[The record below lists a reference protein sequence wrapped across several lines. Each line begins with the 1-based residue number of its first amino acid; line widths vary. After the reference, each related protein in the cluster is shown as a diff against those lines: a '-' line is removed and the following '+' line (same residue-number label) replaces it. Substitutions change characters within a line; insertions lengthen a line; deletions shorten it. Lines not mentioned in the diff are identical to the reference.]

1 MESASWF
8 RDEIGM
14 SLLNEGKGK
23 KKYLDPEHLYK
34 FDGDRSIKT
43 LHERHD
49 KARERDENEPD
60 GSSDQTMDS
69 ASTSDS
75 IKSPGDTTFTVEGNA
90 KRNAALATRSNTGR
104 AKGVHGAT
112 AGG

>member
-43 LHERHD
+43 LHERND
-49 KARERDENEPD
+49 KARERDENETD
-60 GSSDQTMDS
+60 GSSNQSMDS
-69 ASTSDS
+69 ASTSNS
-75 IKSPGDTTFTVEGNA
+75 IKSPGDTTFTVGGNA
-90 KRNAALATRSNTGR
+90 QRTAALATRSSAER
-104 AKGVHGAT
+104 AQGVRGAT
-112 AGG
+112 EGG